1 LPRSILSQL
10 SHLQILGMAVVE
22 LYDDSTFG
30 RRQEEATGGGV
41 SPVFVDVV
49 PESCLVFGPGFAD
62 VDPVIAELSDPD
74 FACWTN
80 GRCCENP
87 TG

>member
-1 LPRSILSQL
+1 MPRSILSQL
-10 SHLQILGMAVVE
+10 SQLWLSVVE

-41 SPVFVDVV
+41 SPVFVGVV
-49 PESCLVFGPGFAD
+49 PESCLVCGPGFVD
-62 VDPVIAELSDPD
+62 VDPVIAELSDPG
-74 FACWTN
+74 FVCWKN

-87 TG
+87 TC